1 MRKFL
6 HLRVNVFKVLLF
18 QKRFLIP
25 YKMSALQH
33 RKALYYKNQSVNSEA
48 EISVVFSQIRIK
60 CINTICGQEYK
71 HLKLNL
77 VVSKVTT
84 EPYKIAG
91 LLEWAEEIRISA
103 YLLTLFSSALISEDT
118 FIFTDLYQ
126 HGTLFYEL
134 QNVPTLSL

>member
-1 MRKFL
+1 MFL
-6 HLRVNVFKVLLF
+6 KC
-18 QKRFLIP
+18 FLIP
-25 YKMSALQH
+25 YKMSALLH
-33 RKALYYKNQSVNSEA
+33 RKAVYYKNQSVNSQA
-48 EISVVFSQIRIK
+48 EISVVFSQIRTK

-71 HLKLNL
+71 YLTLNL

-84 EPYKIAG
+84 QPYKIEG
-91 LLEWAEEIRISA
+91 LLEWAEETRISA

-134 QNVPTLSL
+134 QNVPTLNL

>member
-1 MRKFL
+1 
-6 HLRVNVFKVLLF
+6 
-18 QKRFLIP
+18 
-25 YKMSALQH
+25 MSALQH